1 MAHSVLSSIVC
12 DIDPGLSQELYGAQT
27 FNAVVSMLTSAKKC
41 GLTPDAIGLNRRDLE
56 AVSAYYWSYMY
67 KSPWDQHTLVVEI
80 AGIPVEQVDTESSP
94 LVIYREAE

>member
-1 MAHSVLSSIVC
+1 MAQSILNSVVC
-12 DIDPGLSQELYGAQT
+12 DIDPGLSQELYGAIT
-27 FNAVVSMLTSAKKC
+27 FDAVVSMLASAKKC

-67 KSPWDQHTLVVEI
+67 KTAWDQHTLVAMI

-94 LVIYREAE
+94 LVIYREAK